1 MKKIELSPLA
11 HTWILDL
18 DGTILKHNGY
28 LTDGRDS
35 FLQGAKEFLSKIP
48 EDDYIL
54 FITSRKEQ
62 YASDTISFLRENG
75 IRYNKIIFDMPYGE
89 RVLINDKK
97 PSGLEMSRAIN
108 FDRDCF
114 DLDEIYINEN
124 L

>member
-1 MKKIELSPLA
+1 MNKIELSALG

-35 FLQGAKEFLSKIP
+35 LLQGAREFLSKIP

-54 FITSRKEQ
+54 FITSRKEK
-62 YASDTISFLRENG
+62 YANDTISFLNENG

-97 PSGLEMSRAIN
+97 PSGLEMSKAIN
-108 FDRDCF
+108 LDRDCF
-114 DLDEIYINEN
+114 DLDEIIINSN

>member
-62 YASDTISFLRENG
+62 YASDTISFLSCLL
-75 IRYNKIIFDMPYGE
+75 YTS
-89 RVLINDKK
+89 
-97 PSGLEMSRAIN
+97 PSPR
-108 FDRDCF
+108 DRG
-114 DLDEIYINEN
+114 
-124 L
+124 

>member
-97 PSGLEMSRAIN
+97 SSGLEMSRAIN